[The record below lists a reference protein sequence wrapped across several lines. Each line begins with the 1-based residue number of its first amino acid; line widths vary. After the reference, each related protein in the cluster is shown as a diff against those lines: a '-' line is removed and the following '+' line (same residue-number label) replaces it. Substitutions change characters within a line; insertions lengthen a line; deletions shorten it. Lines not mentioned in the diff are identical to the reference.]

1 MKKLSELSGDTMLT
15 VRDSHYSTDFSIMDK
30 DEFLQSHYFLDYTPS
45 PTNNGIEVTVAD
57 ITTAKFDL
65 LNYLEY
71 IGEDE
76 CYEGWCDDVYDSIMA
91 EPATK
96 EFIERVNAIFGSHP
110 TYWEGEPV
118 EIDIFPEK
126 LSN

>member
-1 MKKLSELSGDTMLT
+1 MKRLSELSGNTMLT
-15 VRDSHYSTDFSIMDK
+15 VRDNHYSTDFSVMDK
-30 DEFLQSHYFLDYTPS
+30 DEFLESHYFLDYAPS

-76 CYEGWCDDVYDSIMA
+76 CYEGWIDDVYDSILT

-118 EIDIFPEK
+118 EIDMTA
-126 LSN
+126 S